1 MTEEELT
8 ELGAAYKRACRH
20 KQLVH
25 ERASQI
31 AGMRLDCLL
40 LARAQAEE
48 LDNMDNLSLGV
59 LLLCDW
65 GATVPPELM
74 SKANVMPNIQLD
86 PLEIH

>member
-25 ERASQI
+25 QRAAQI
-31 AGMRLDCLL
+31 AGGELDCLQ
-40 LARAQAEE
+40 LAKAQVEE
-48 LDNMDNLSLGV
+48 LDRMDNLTLGM

-74 SKANVMPNIQLD
+74 AKANVVPNVRLD
-86 PLEIH
+86 PLDLH